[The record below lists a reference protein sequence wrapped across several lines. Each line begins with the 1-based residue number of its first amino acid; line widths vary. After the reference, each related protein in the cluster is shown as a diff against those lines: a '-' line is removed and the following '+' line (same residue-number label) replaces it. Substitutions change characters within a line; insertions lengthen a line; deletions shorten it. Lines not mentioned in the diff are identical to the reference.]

1 MTKKVGLSASKRWIA
16 STVTH
21 LLKYYLIHFITRCMS
36 ALIVPQQTNMDVK
49 KKKKFVHTV
58 IVRKSAKCFK
68 KFLPKEYL
76 ISFLPTMVCIGTRT
90 NFTSTHHQFAN
101 HKTTQLLKLIT

>member
-1 MTKKVGLSASKRWIA
+1 MN
-16 STVTH
+16 
-21 LLKYYLIHFITRCMS
+21 
-36 ALIVPQQTNMDVK
+36 ALIVLQQTNTDVK
-49 KKKKFVHTV
+49 KRKKFVHTV
-58 IVRKSAKCFK
+58 IVRKSANCFK

-90 NFTSTHHQFAN
+90 NFTSTHLQFAN

>member
-1 MTKKVGLSASKRWIA
+1 
-16 STVTH
+16 
-21 LLKYYLIHFITRCMS
+21 MS

-49 KKKKFVHTV
+49 KKKKFVLTV

-68 KFLPKEYL
+68 KFLLKEYL